1 MKGWVIT
8 ILAVLGGFVAIRWI
22 TNKAGQHTQLGT
34 ELSGTNPV
42 AGTPVGQATGVGD
55 FAIAPIVSGV
65 PMFNTDAIANGH
77 GDQVSAAYHAN
88 TLSTLPG
95 QVMYEPAFGPA
106 TNQNPNNTIY
116 FLG

>member
-1 MKGWVIT
+1 MIT
-8 ILAVLGGFVAIRWI
+8 ILAVVGGFVAIKWI
-22 TNKAGQHTQLGT
+22 ANRAGQHTGLGT
-34 ELSGTNPV
+34 ELTGTNPV

-55 FAIAPIVSGV
+55 LTLAPIVSGV
-65 PMFNTDAIANGH
+65 PMFNNSAIANGH

-106 TNQNPNNTIY
+106 TNQNPNNTVY